1 MIERGNLEF
10 VGNGVQS
17 HVDGVAG
24 RNIFAV
30 FHLRAVYQNPAQL
43 NMFLCQRTGLE
54 KARGPQPFVQ
64 AHGRIVMIVFHS
76 LFEMIELN

>member
-1 MIERGNLEF
+1 MSMVSPAEIFLLFFTFEPFTKTLPSSICF
-10 VGNGVQS
+10 V
-17 HVDGVAG
+17 
-24 RNIFAV
+24 
-30 FHLRAVYQNPAQL
+30 PA
-43 NMFLCQRTGLE
+43 RGLE

>member
-1 MIERGNLEF
+1 MSMVSPAE
-10 VGNGVQS
+10 
-17 HVDGVAG
+17 
-24 RNIFAV
+24 IFCC

-43 NMFLCQRTGLE
+43 NVFLCQRAGLE